1 MKETT
6 VVICGKEK
14 EWLGRFA
21 RYLRE
26 KAMPGLNVPVF
37 SGREEL
43 EAYLSDHPAELA
55 IVPEEMAAEFENVC
69 RTLYFTEEDRPGDPR
84 AMYRYRPAGRHLSQ
98 ILSVIGSEAGECGQP
113 VRADVQAVWSP
124 VRGAGTTAAAVLLGL
139 ILSEKEPTL
148 LVSAERYSALPA
160 LLPREREGSLADLL
174 YYVKVKGDPAAH
186 LPELEEREGNLV
198 WICPA
203 AEPEDLRSAAGED
216 WAALILAL
224 RASGRYRHVVIDA
237 GDGPGDEVRIL
248 EAADRIW
255 MPTKQNGIALQRERA
270 FRARLE
276 REGREELLD
285 RTVRFSF
292 PETEE
297 VRDLLDYR
305 QLLHTQW
312 GRCIRR
318 LVREEA

>member
-55 IVPEEMAAEFENVC
+55 IVPEEMAAEFETVC

-160 LLPREREGSLADLL
+160 LLPR
-174 YYVKVKGDPAAH
+174 
-186 LPELEEREGNLV
+186 EREGNLV